1 MNSAQTEVKTN
12 DGLYKGDLLYESFED
27 HLKKTQIANTWQKI
41 CENELD
47 FPHGQVS
54 DAPIRRLEPFWRL
67 FAAVVHA
74 RIEMLSDFDSVV
86 ATTEDNKAFLRKLR
100 TNSKSRGREIFS
112 VPEDMLLLLVLKK
125 GGKFL
130 TQRYVREVVQF
141 EPRLGE
147 AIIDTLAGPD

>member
-1 MNSAQTEVKTN
+1 
-12 DGLYKGDLLYESFED
+12 
-27 HLKKTQIANTWQKI
+27 
-41 CENELD
+41 
-47 FPHGQVS
+47 
-54 DAPIRRLEPFWRL
+54 
-67 FAAVVHA
+67 
-74 RIEMLSDFDSVV
+74 MLSDFDSVV